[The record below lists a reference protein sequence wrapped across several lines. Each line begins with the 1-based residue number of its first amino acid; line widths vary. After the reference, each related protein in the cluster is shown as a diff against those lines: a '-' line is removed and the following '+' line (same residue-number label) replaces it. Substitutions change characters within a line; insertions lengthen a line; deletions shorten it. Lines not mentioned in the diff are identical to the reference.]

1 VCKVAGDGMDTRD
14 LLLLIGFLRGG
25 KMFPAAVPQRELPGA
40 RSLRHVLDA
49 IAEQERQLFGAPI
62 SMSFG
67 PRSIASPTSTT
78 EPASVQY
85 AADHADLRKRTALT
99 AWSGDFLAPTSR
111 IAEVPDP
118 GVLLCLLYDGPVADA
133 ALPIDVFA
141 QTLRRYA
148 LRDAALRARFDEHVQ
163 QAGTFVPPWLSPE
176 ARRQRSQEAFDR
188 AMGVAREQGF
198 AAAAPLFEG
207 VRGDCFAPA
216 QIAIAVHELRELG
229 DGESA
234 LGRLDEVVRIAP
246 RNVAARMARAQ
257 VLMLDA
263 GRRVDAAA
271 DYLAVLRELRRPEAK
286 DPSPEVEA
294 AAKEGLWALH
304 REYGNPR
311 RLESAA
317 TLARVDPDRG
327 FEAVS
332 RYVHTHPCAWD
343 AQVLL
348 ASLALQRESFD
359 LTIKL
364 LGSVRWIF
372 PDEPNPHFVYGQALA
387 CKGDAKAAVR
397 ALEHAAR
404 LAPDDA
410 DVARWLTFGRDKVR
424 GMGEA
429 PSVAI
434 KVAHHM
440 TRTLLLLVGF
450 VRGGRVSPAAV
461 ALHKVPGE
469 VSLELVVQALAA
481 QEQRRFGDPGIAAP
495 TTLGEADVAAVRE
508 RVVLL
513 DHAGSRLGID
523 QLVGDVPDPGVLVAL
538 LYEAASEGG
547 PPAPSPTECRAAL
560 AAVAQTD
567 TEIAAKMERHLK
579 SDDAT
584 LMARLD
590 LAG

>member
-1 VCKVAGDGMDTRD
+1 MDTRD

-25 KMFPAAVPQRELPGA
+25 RMFPAAVPQRELPAA

-49 IAEQERQLFGAPI
+49 IADQERQLFGGPLSTPA
-62 SMSFG
+62 G
-67 PRSIASPTSTT
+67 PRSMASPTSVT
-78 EPASVQY
+78 EPASVSY
-85 AADHADLRKRTALT
+85 SADHADLRRRTAMT
-99 AWSGDFLAPTSR
+99 AWTGDFLAPTSR

-118 GVLLCLLYDGPVADA
+118 GVLLCLLYDGPVVDA

-148 LRDAALRARFDEHVQ
+148 LRDPTLRARFDEHVQ

-176 ARRQRSQEAFDR
+176 VRRQRSQQAFDR
-188 AMGVAREQGF
+188 AMKVAREEGF

-207 VRGDCFAPA
+207 VRGDLFAPA

-257 VLMLDA
+257 VLMADA

-271 DYLAVLRELRRPEAK
+271 DYLTVLRELRRAITGSAVGPT
-286 DPSPEVEA
+286 DEVQA
-294 AAKEGLWALH
+294 AAREGLWALH

-311 RLESAA
+311 KLETAA
-317 TLARVDPDRG
+317 TLARADPPRG

-364 LGSVRWIF
+364 LGSVRWLF

-387 CKGDAKAAVR
+387 SKGDAKAAVR
-397 ALEHAAR
+397 ALEHAAG
-404 LAPDDA
+404 LAPGDA
-410 DVARWLTFGRDKVR
+410 DIARWLTFSRDKLR
-424 GMGEA
+424 GLGEPA
-429 PSVAI
+429 SIAI
-434 KVAHHM
+434 KVAHHV
-440 TRTLLLLVGF
+440 TRTLMLLVGF
-450 VRGGRVSPAAV
+450 VRAGRVSPAAM

-469 VSLELVVQALAA
+469 VSLELVVQALAG
-481 QEQRRFGDPGIAAP
+481 QEQRRFGDGASPPAI
-495 TTLGEADVAAVRE
+495 GEAELATVRE

-513 DHAGSRLGID
+513 DDVGNRLGVD
-523 QLVGDVPDPGVLVAL
+523 QLVGDVPDPGVLIAL
-538 LYEAASEGG
+538 LYEAVRRDAAGR
-547 PPAPSPTECRAAL
+547 PAPDPTPAECRAAL
-560 AAVAQTD
+560 AAMAQTD
-567 TEIAAKMERHLK
+567 TEISAKLERHRR

-590 LAG
+590 LSG

>member
-1 VCKVAGDGMDTRD
+1 MDTRD

-25 KMFPAAVPQRELPGA
+25 KMFPLAVPQRELPAA

-49 IAEQERQLFGAPI
+49 IAEQERQLFGGPLSSGA
-62 SMSFG
+62 G
-67 PRSIASPTSTT
+67 PRSVASPTSVT
-78 EPASVQY
+78 EPAPVSSGP
-85 AADHADLRKRTALT
+85 DHAELRRRTAMT

-118 GVLLCLLYDGPVADA
+118 GVLLCLLYDGPVVEA

-141 QTLRRYA
+141 QTLRRYT
-148 LRDAALRARFDEHVQ
+148 LRDAALRARFDEHVEH
-163 QAGTFVPPWLSPE
+163 AGTFVPPWLSPE
-176 ARRQRSQEAFDR
+176 VRRQRSKEAFDR
-188 AMGVAREQGF
+188 AMKVAREQGF

-234 LGRLDEVVRIAP
+234 VRRLDEVVRVAP

-257 VLMLDA
+257 VLMGDA

-271 DYLAVLRELRRPEAK
+271 DYLTVLRELRRPEAEG
-286 DPSPEVEA
+286 PTPEVQA
-294 AAKEGLWALH
+294 AAQAGLWALH

-311 RLESAA
+311 KLEAAA
-317 TLARVDPDRG
+317 TLARADPERG

-364 LGSVRWIF
+364 LGGVRWVF

-387 CKGDAKAAVR
+387 SKGDAKAAVR
-397 ALEHAAR
+397 ALEHAAC
-404 LAPDDA
+404 LAPGDA
-410 DVARWLTFGRDKVR
+410 DIARWLTFSRDTLR
-424 GMGEA
+424 GLGEPA
-429 PSVAI
+429 SVAI
-434 KVAHHM
+434 KVSHHV
-440 TRTLLLLVGF
+440 TRTLMLLVGF
-450 VRGGRVSPAAV
+450 VRAGRVHPAAM
-461 ALHKVPGE
+461 ALHKVPGD
-469 VSLELVVQALAA
+469 VSLELVVQALAG
-481 QEQRRFGDPGIAAP
+481 QEQRRFGDGAAP
-495 TTLGEADVAAVRE
+495 AAVGETELAAVRE

-513 DHAGSRLGID
+513 DDAGNRLGID

-538 LYEAASEGG
+538 LYDAAHHDTAGRPANEAS
-547 PPAPSPTECRAAL
+547 PAHCRAAL
-560 AAVAQTD
+560 LVMAQTD
-567 TEIAAKMERHLK
+567 TEIAAKLERHRG

-590 LAG
+590 LSG